1 MDSSLFYAVLLF
13 INSINIFI
21 TQLKP
26 IILLILQLVDIHLY
40 SIERADDINKFRF
53 LIKKYKHICLT
64 KESDDKPKGICFSW
78 KYIAYIDDNDSYVSS
93 IIILTTS
100 SVKNKFFNTNK
111 EIVLNINKEDEDE
124 SINKEIDEDGDFDNI
139 EKNQY
144 KFMIHNYSNGYS
156 SFYDRIVTLNNI
168 EFLPE
173 QKEMYNIIN
182 EIYLKNHRC
191 TAFINGSPGVGKT
204 MLARLIAKT
213 KNGKYCETF
222 NPTKS
227 NNFEEL
233 YTNSNPTLN
242 HPLIMVLDEI
252 DVMLKKI
259 HNNKLDINPRKYPMG
274 QGCVIETPLIED
286 KSSWNRFFD
295 NIDLG
300 LYPYVIILLC
310 SNVKK
315 EIIDKTLD
323 SSYLRNGRIHVNGEL
338 TNSNDSKKSN

>member
-1 MDSSLFYAVLLF
+1 MDSTLFYAVLLF

-26 IILLILQLVDIHLY
+26 VILLILQLVDIHLY
-40 SIERADDINKFRF
+40 SIQRADDINKFRF

-78 KYIAYIDDNDSYVSS
+78 NYIAYIDDNDSYVSS

-111 EIVLNINKEDEDE
+111 EIVLNINKKDEDE
-124 SINKEIDEDGDFDNI
+124 SINKEKDEDGDFDNI
-139 EKNQY
+139 GKDQY
-144 KFMIHNYSNGYS
+144 KFMIYDYYNG
-156 SFYDRIVTLNNI
+156 FYNRIVTLNNI

-173 QKEMYNIIN
+173 QQKMYNLIN
-182 EIYLKNHRC
+182 EIYLKKHRC

-227 NNFEEL
+227 NNFEQL
-233 YTNSNPTLN
+233 YTDSNPTLN
-242 HPLIMVLDEI
+242 HPLIIVFDES

-259 HNNKLDINPRKYPMG
+259 HNNKISPKYLMKQDCPT
-274 QGCVIETPLIED
+274 QTPLIDD

-323 SSYLRNGRIHVNGEL
+323 PSYLRNGRIHVNGEL